1 VLALYQDF
9 ITLYFEDGCKPS
21 FRYDQALASYRVR
34 RGGLGL
40 RWRDMRK
47 LTLYGTDGETVHL
60 RIGDQMAANAGYVL
74 SAKAFVREGRDATL
88 AATLRRTG

>member
-1 VLALYQDF
+1 
-9 ITLYFEDGCKPS
+9 
-21 FRYDQALASYRVR
+21 
-34 RGGLGL
+34 
-40 RWRDMRK
+40 MRK
-47 LTLYGTDGETVHL
+47 LTLYGTDGETVQL